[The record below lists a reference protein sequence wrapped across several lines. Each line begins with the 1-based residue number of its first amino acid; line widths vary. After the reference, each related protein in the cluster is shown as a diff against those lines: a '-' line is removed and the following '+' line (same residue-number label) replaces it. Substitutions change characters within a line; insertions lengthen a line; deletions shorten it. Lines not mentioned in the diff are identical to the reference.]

1 MGSIKATQIDG
12 DVSVGRHITSGGNA
26 DIAGSTHIGHDLVV
40 DGWFEAPNIRGAN
53 KGFFLDEAKLQEA
66 YPKPQ
71 KGWWA
76 VVGDSIPGPIYVVEK
91 GKWKNSG
98 KTGGASHVYLTDIE
112 KKLSDQANR
121 NTNTDKRL
129 SDLEGKVLSGLARH
143 MVKMSEVGKLG
154 CGINSQSGLEVA
166 THAMMYTTL
175 KVCKDDLIV
184 VDAPQGL
191 VVSAVLKN
199 AAGELRE
206 VFATRAKDTLSQMLP
221 SSAVVVPISED
232 CTMYLNLATNNDRP
246 ATKADFEATKV
257 YIYQKNI
264 TDSAYSGKNVVW
276 IGTSIPAGEGERKYP
291 EILSRRLGFNLKNK
305 AIGASYFSKASI
317 SSDANAPVTCLSMT
331 KAEMT
336 AKWGA
341 KAQLF
346 ASFEEV
352 FKAIDANTD
361 IVVFDHGYND
371 RDAITAVMKA
381 GGFNAD
387 LKGTPQGEIQKQIK
401 DDIALLVREIKSRAP
416 RVKIVICGYFTKH
429 HDAWVGDN
437 SLSGTQYVSTKY
449 ICDWA
454 AELAESLSVECWP
467 VWQLLDVH
475 DAKYEPMSGVVF
487 RDFCPDDVHPHS
499 EASGKS
505 IRLYADAVERAMLGG
520 AKTATTVNV
529 NIGLANTSTPGL
541 MSATDK
547 EKLDGLSANM
557 LDKYIL
563 TPLPKGYTPCKYL
576 QSNGGYIDT
585 GVMGDAPQ
593 KMQGMFTAPSAG
605 EYSLL
610 AARKGDTWLSLASV
624 AAGKY
629 QYGYG
634 ALAPIKDNGGGESN
648 VTVDLRAD
656 AQAGEVNGT
665 KVSGTAAQNVA
676 LNLPLY
682 LFACNH
688 DGTAEQI
695 APTTTRLT
703 SCKIFAAGFAA
714 NSEIFLSLKRDF
726 VPCLNPEK
734 VAGLYDLVE
743 GKFYTSANDKAF
755 TAVAIDKGD
764 KELLYNCY
772 EQNLLSSVASV
783 TNREYSL
790 ATFDI
795 PPYLRGRRLSFS
807 AKITGGLVDGVDV
820 VKKHGVLI
828 DVYTNTRTK
837 SFVWPNGLKTCIPD
851 ENGYIHYDNLQTGET
866 SVVLYVYG
874 FYRIRLKT
882 LKADNPFLT
891 LSEPML
897 TATPTAKPF
906 EPPVSKWFLPTWL
919 HKYL

>member
-1 MGSIKATQIDG
+1 MAKTLEEIKAQAQQIRRATQVGENTAERVGGTLEDIIDKMQ
-12 DVSVGRHITSGGNA
+12 D
-26 DIAGSTHIGHDLVV
+26 
-40 DGWFEAPNIRGAN
+40 F
-53 KGFFLDEAKLQEA
+53 
-66 YPKPQ
+66 
-71 KGWWA
+71 
-76 VVGDSIPGPIYVVEK
+76 
-91 GKWKNSG
+91 NS
-98 KTGGASHVYLTDIE
+98 KKSLAQHV
-112 KKLSDQANR
+112 A
-121 NTNTDKRL
+121 
-129 SDLEGKVLSGLARH
+129 
-143 MVKMSEVGKLG
+143 KMSEVGKLG

-166 THAMMYTTL
+166 TPAMMYTTL
-175 KVCKDDLIV
+175 EVCKDDLIV

-206 VFATRAKDTLSQMLP
+206 VFATRAKDTLSQRLS

-257 YIYQKNI
+257 YIYQENI

-381 GGFNAD
+381 GGFDAD
-387 LKGTPQGEIQKQIK
+387 LKGTPQGEIQKQLK
-401 DDIALLVREIKSRAP
+401 DDIALLVREIKARAP
-416 RVKIVICGYFTKH
+416 RTKIVICGYFTKH

-454 AELAESLSVECWP
+454 VELAESLSVECWP

-520 AKTATTVNV
+520 AKIDTTVKKV
-529 NIGLANTSTPGL
+529 AS
-541 MSATDK
+541 D
-547 EKLDGLSANM
+547 LDGLSANV

-563 TPLPKGYTPCKYL
+563 TPLPHGYTPCKYL

-585 GVMGDAPQ
+585 GVIADAPI
-593 KMQGMFTAPSAG
+593 KMQGTFTAPSAG

-648 VTVDLRAD
+648 VIVDLRAD
-656 AQAGEVNGT
+656 AQAGEVAGT
-665 KVSGTAAQNVA
+665 KVSGTDAQNVA

-688 DGTAEQI
+688 DGTAEQV
-695 APTTTRLT
+695 APATTRLT

-714 NSEIFLSLKRDF
+714 NGEIFLSLKRDF

-743 GKFYTSANDKAF
+743 GRFYTSANDKAF
-755 TAVAIDKGD
+755 TAVPVDKGD

-772 EQNLLSSVASV
+772 ELNQIANIKST
-783 TNREYSL
+783 TNKSFTL
-790 ATFDI
+790 AAIPIPRDI
-795 PPYLRGRRLSFS
+795 RGRKISFS
-807 AKITGGLVDGVDV
+807 AKIKIQKGYGGEDFLKKYGVY
-820 VKKHGVLI
+820 I
-828 DVYTNTRTK
+828 DVYTTTRRGTY
-837 SFVWPNGLKTCIPD
+837 VWPNGLSNKPYFPD
-851 ENGYIHYDNLQTGET
+851 ADGIFRVDDLVTGET
-866 SVVLYVYG
+866 SETINLYVAYIYK
-874 FYRIRLKT
+874 FSKFD
-882 LKADNPFLT
+882 AFLT

-906 EPPVSKWFLPTWL
+906 EPPVDKWFLPSWI

>member
-1 MGSIKATQIDG
+1 MAKTLEEIKAQAQQIRRATQVGENTAERVGGTLEDVIDKMQ
-12 DVSVGRHITSGGNA
+12 D
-26 DIAGSTHIGHDLVV
+26 
-40 DGWFEAPNIRGAN
+40 F
-53 KGFFLDEAKLQEA
+53 
-66 YPKPQ
+66 
-71 KGWWA
+71 
-76 VVGDSIPGPIYVVEK
+76 
-91 GKWKNSG
+91 NS
-98 KTGGASHVYLTDIE
+98 KKSLAQHV
-112 KKLSDQANR
+112 A
-121 NTNTDKRL
+121 
-129 SDLEGKVLSGLARH
+129 
-143 MVKMSEVGKLG
+143 KMSEVGKLG

-175 KVCKDDLIV
+175 EVCKDDLIV

-232 CTMYLNLATNNDRP
+232 CTMYLNLATNDDRP

-381 GGFNAD
+381 GGFDAD
-387 LKGTPQGEIQKQIK
+387 LKGTPQGKIQKQLK
-401 DDIALLVREIKSRAP
+401 DDIALLVREIKARAP
-416 RVKIVICGYFTKH
+416 RTKIVICGYFTKH

-520 AKTATTVNV
+520 AKTGTTV

-541 MSATDK
+541 MSAADK
-547 EKLDGLSANM
+547 AKLDGLSANV

-585 GVMGDAPQ
+585 GVIADAPI
-593 KMQGMFTAPSAG
+593 KMQGTFTAPSAG
-605 EYSLL
+605 EYSIL

-648 VTVDLRAD
+648 VIVDLRAD
-656 AQAGEVNGT
+656 AQAGEVAGT
-665 KVSGTAAQNVA
+665 KVSGTDAQNVT
-676 LNLPLY
+676 LSLPLY

-688 DGTAEQI
+688 DGTAEQV
-695 APTTTRLT
+695 APATTRLT

-755 TAVAIDKGD
+755 TAVPIDKGD

-795 PPYLRGRRLSFS
+795 PAYLRGRRLSFS

-828 DVYTNTRTK
+828 DVYTNTRAK
-837 SFVWPNGLKTCIPD
+837 SFIWPNGLKTCIPD
-851 ENGYIHYDNLQTGET
+851 ENGYIHCDNLQTGET

-882 LKADNPFLT
+882 LKAENPFLT

-906 EPPVSKWFLPTWL
+906 EPPVDKWFLPTWL